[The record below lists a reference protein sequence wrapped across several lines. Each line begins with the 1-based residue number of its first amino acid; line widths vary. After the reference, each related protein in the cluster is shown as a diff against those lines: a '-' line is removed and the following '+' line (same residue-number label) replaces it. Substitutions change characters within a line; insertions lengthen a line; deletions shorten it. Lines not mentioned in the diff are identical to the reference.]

1 MFEALHVTEKIYKE
15 GSKYKLKERK
25 NEIRKEGKKD
35 NMPNTEK
42 NKYVYCSVSTRCE
55 FP

>member
-1 MFEALHVTEKIYKE
+1 ME
-15 GSKYKLKERK
+15 ERK

-42 NKYVYCSVSTRCE
+42 NKYVYCSVRTGYK